1 MRSMSLEVCKQG
13 SMAIDGEP
21 CLPPW
26 WPSCESLSISSVVSH
41 FSDLAHIE
49 PSA

>member
-1 MRSMSLEVCKQG
+1 MRSMSLEICKQG

-21 CLPPW
+21 GLPLW
-26 WPSCESLSISSVVSH
+26 WLSCESLSISSVSH

-49 PSA
+49 PST